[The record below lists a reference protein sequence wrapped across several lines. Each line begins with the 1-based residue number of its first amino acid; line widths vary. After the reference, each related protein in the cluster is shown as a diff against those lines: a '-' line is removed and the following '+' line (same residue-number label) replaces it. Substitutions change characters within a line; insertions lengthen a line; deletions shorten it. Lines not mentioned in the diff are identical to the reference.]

1 MGREQDLGAWRL
13 LVETVKGG
21 SVNAACERLDM
32 EPSTASRIIKALE
45 RDLGFELFQRSS
57 RPVRLT
63 SMGEVAYEQARHLVE
78 AHSRMMAKLTSDR
91 NEMAGMIRV
100 ATYGGIA
107 ALEVTPLLVKFQQI
121 YADIEFDLVE
131 LSAPPPQGFVDGE
144 GNNVDVIMGYG
155 DPNTDIPGVRAWYVG
170 DMPFISCASP
180 AYIRRFG
187 MPHTPQDCLNH
198 IGLTYSSAFRQPA
211 QELVKADKRAPL
223 KWKRTIAFHSV
234 LAMKS
239 ALMIGAGISVDMSLY
254 HNWQELKEGTLVPVI
269 DGWSVPTKAC
279 FTFAQEDALQT
290 RRIEVFVEWMAQR
303 QREMFARLFQNVK
316 AVGLL

>member
-63 SMGEVAYEQARHLVE
+63 SMGELAYEQARHLVE
-78 AHSRMMAKLTSDR
+78 AHSRMMAKLSSDR

-187 MPHTPQDCLNH
+187 MPHSPQDCLN
-198 IGLTYSSAFRQPA
+198 TYSSAFRQPA